1 MGCHEAEDRST
12 KEPLYKAIT
21 RELYQECLRRGLV
34 AMTYSPSVRINPP
47 LILREDQALAGLA
60 ILDEA
65 LTAVCRQHGL
75 G

>member
-1 MGCHEAEDRST
+1 
-12 KEPLYKAIT
+12 
-21 RELYQECLRRGLV
+21 
-34 AMTYSPSVRINPP
+34 

-75 G
+75 E